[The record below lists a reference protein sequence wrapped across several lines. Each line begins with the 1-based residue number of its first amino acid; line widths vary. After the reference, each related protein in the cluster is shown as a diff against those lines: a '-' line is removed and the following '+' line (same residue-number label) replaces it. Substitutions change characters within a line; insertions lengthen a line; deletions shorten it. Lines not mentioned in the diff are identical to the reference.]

1 MLKWAAWI
9 VLLLISAPNHLG
21 KRLDPPKNGQCPNV
35 GGDNIYGCPYFN
47 ANCRVCIG
55 DHMDTVIYAW
65 YLLILLICWAHTI
78 TNHHNLIFSQRHQKK
93 IFIIQINVQTSALS
107 KLSQHFPRSIIRA
120 QQRWVIET
128 DTDLNDWVR
137 SSIQVLQCSCIIYI
151 VYADMETIWYVFMEN
166 GADLNDRMDIGII
179 INPQYKC

>member
-9 VLLLISAPNHLG
+9 VVLLISAPNHQG

-55 DHMDTVIYAW
+55 DHMDAVIYAW
-65 YLLILLICWAHTI
+65 YLLDRSFWYVEHTQSQITTTSSSHKDTKQNNTDQFADERIVEVVTTFPEIHHQSTTAVSDWDRHRSEWLGPGAVQCLCICRYGNYMIVFMGNDA
-78 TNHHNLIFSQRHQKK
+78 
-93 IFIIQINVQTSALS
+93 
-107 KLSQHFPRSIIRA
+107 
-120 QQRWVIET
+120 
-128 DTDLNDWVR
+128 DLNDW
-137 SSIQVLQCSCIIYI
+137 
-151 VYADMETIWYVFMEN
+151 
-166 GADLNDRMDIGII
+166 MDIGII

>member
-1 MLKWAAWI
+1 MPKCRGWQYLW
-9 VLLLISAPNHLG
+9 VL
-21 KRLDPPKNGQCPNV
+21 
-35 GGDNIYGCPYFN
+35 PYIN

-128 DTDLNDWVR
+128 DTDLNDWIFNTSVAVFMYMLIWKLYDSFYGERRR
-137 SSIQVLQCSCIIYI
+137 SEWSDGYLHHYKSTIQVLETSVCGVVVHLHII
-151 VYADMETIWYVFMEN
+151 VV
-166 GADLNDRMDIGII
+166 GIMLS
-179 INPQYKC
+179 QWHFT

>member
-1 MLKWAAWI
+1 MPKCRGWQYLW
-9 VLLLISAPNHLG
+9 VL
-21 KRLDPPKNGQCPNV
+21 
-35 GGDNIYGCPYFN
+35 PYIN

-137 SSIQVLQCSCIIYI
+137 SSIQVLQCSCIC
-151 VYADMETIWYVFMEN
+151 WYGNYMIVFMEN
-166 GADLNDRMDIGII
+166 DADLNDRMDIGII